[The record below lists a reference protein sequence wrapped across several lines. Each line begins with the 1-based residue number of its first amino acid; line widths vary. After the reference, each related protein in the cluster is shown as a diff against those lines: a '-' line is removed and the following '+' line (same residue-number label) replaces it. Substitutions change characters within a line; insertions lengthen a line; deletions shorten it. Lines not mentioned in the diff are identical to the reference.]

1 MGLPAPTESKQRIWS
16 RIFTTRTTTL
26 TTADRRP
33 RHAAR
38 EASLALAAYS
48 TSKEHK
54 WAFLRGRYR
63 ASQRPLRLQA
73 AAAALTFAMAT
84 STSRREARVR
94 ANTSSRLLLLLT
106 SLCNHNCTTATSK
119 LARPR
124 HGLQEAAMAARSSA
138 HLPRRGGGG
147 MNHHEWSAKPTK

>member
-1 MGLPAPTESKQRIWS
+1 MVSYIYYENDDT
-16 RIFTTRTTTL
+16 
-26 TTADRRP
+26 DDCRRP

-73 AAAALTFAMAT
+73 AAALTFAMAT

-94 ANTSSRLLLLLT
+94 ANTSSRLLLLLLT

-138 HLPRRGGGG
+138 HLPPPRRR
-147 MNHHEWSAKPTK
+147 HESP